1 MWNDT
6 FQKFKKLGTPLWK
19 MRQLIAWPLGPRL
32 ALGPR
37 ISSVV
42 RFSRLWHLPCWA
54 KVAWH
59 LPTAIVISTVEYWR
73 CEDPYR
79 PGKNTSRCWGFQVG
93 KQRNPRGLRMFKVGP
108 RYRTSSW
115 GLWQPKR
122 TTLQL
127 TPCLML
133 ALRFHHGL
141 RGWQMLT
148 ILLTGERGFCYHVA
162 NQIHVARHFHD
173 WQPPRIPEYN
183 TFLAIWK
190 DFPKRQSFK
199 DFSF

>member
-1 MWNDT
+1 MGNCPLPSLPCVISAGRIKKKSGRNYFGTLRGSSQVEATVKTQWIDHKLEGYCWVLYRWLYQFIPVIALFELLGTMWNDT

-93 KQRNPRGLRMFKVGP
+93 N
-108 RYRTSSW
+108 
-115 GLWQPKR
+115 
-122 TTLQL
+122 
-127 TPCLML
+127 
-133 ALRFHHGL
+133 
-141 RGWQMLT
+141 
-148 ILLTGERGFCYHVA
+148 
-162 NQIHVARHFHD
+162 
-173 WQPPRIPEYN
+173 
-183 TFLAIWK
+183 
-190 DFPKRQSFK
+190 
-199 DFSF
+199 